1 MLTAWPGKLATR
13 TSEHKLHAHPQ
24 SRSLDWR
31 LRREAGGRA
40 VDPDLAQLPC
50 AVRHNEQHD
59 SLLPRP
65 RVHCMSSFLSTTSLS
80 LSFSLFLSLCLS
92 QRGTARQH
100 GLTERIYTTVCRG
113 QARSLTHRQQSGLL
127 SSLIRCCLCCVKQ
140 IPRML
145 RSTGCC
151 QLWSCE
157 PANIQK
163 ILRHEKNS
171 IYFTA
176 EARLAIWTC
185 WATAS
190 ACVTVSSATP
200 SVAYRV
206 LTSPCLHFLLPC
218 AMPAAAEVR
227 RPPISSGLGLNMGP
241 GIGAFGGSRPRCTL
255 PTTC

>member
-1 MLTAWPGKLATR
+1 MAWPGKLATR

-50 AVRHNEQHD
+50 AVRHNAQHD

-80 LSFSLFLSLCLS
+80 LSLALGSGLVVTERHCAP
-92 QRGTARQH
+92 ARF
-100 GLTERIYTTVCRG
+100 ERIYTTVCRG

-206 LTSPCLHFLLPC
+206 LT
-218 AMPAAAEVR
+218 
-227 RPPISSGLGLNMGP
+227 
-241 GIGAFGGSRPRCTL
+241 
-255 PTTC
+255 TTT

>member
-1 MLTAWPGKLATR
+1 MRRGVALSIQTW
-13 TSEHKLHAHPQ
+13 
-24 SRSLDWR
+24 RSYH
-31 LRREAGGRA
+31 
-40 VDPDLAQLPC
+40 VPC
-50 AVRHNEQHD
+50 VT
-59 SLLPRP
+59 
-65 RVHCMSSFLSTTSLS
+65 MSSTTVSCLGREYIACPPFSRRPLS
-80 LSFSLFLSLCLS
+80 LSFSRSGLVVTERHCAP
-92 QRGTARQH
+92 ARF
-100 GLTERIYTTVCRG
+100 ERIYTTVCRG

-127 SSLIRCCLCCVKQ
+127 SSLNCCCLCCVKQ

-206 LTSPCLHFLLPC
+206 LTSTARPLPY
-218 AMPAAAEVR
+218 
-227 RPPISSGLGLNMGP
+227 ISSP
-241 GIGAFGGSRPRCTL
+241 
-255 PTTC
+255 